1 MYGLCYVLK
10 CAGAVSMMNAWLLWL
25 AISIILGRI
34 HHATSQDGESVQLA
48 VYAYFAAKMDVDV
61 ANG

>member
-1 MYGLCYVLK
+1 
-10 CAGAVSMMNAWLLWL
+10 MMNAWLLWL
-25 AISIILGRI
+25 AISIVLGRI